1 VAQAFTLRRKQSLR
15 LNPNPNLEKVEIKE
29 MLEKPL
35 DIDERPAPASIAGQT
50 YPPIE
55 RKAASFDPKVL
66 QLLLDG
72 QYAEIRNSV
81 KQLITQPEFRYY
93 EGNDIAVY
101 RRKVLAWTKRL
112 AATGIGRIFMSR
124 SVGGEE
130 NLPKFIAAFE
140 TLAFHDISLVIKLGV
155 QFGLFAGSIQ
165 RLGTEYH
172 HLKYLPDAVSATL
185 MGCFAMTEIGHGS
198 NVQGLETSANY
209 RRESDCFVL
218 HSPSY
223 SAGKNYIGNAAE
235 DARSAVVFAQL
246 EVNGQ
251 KHGVHAFLVPIR
263 GENGDPLPGVTIED
277 NGLKMGLNGVDNGRI
292 WFDHVTV
299 PRVEMLNRFATVT
312 ADGQYRSDIP
322 SQGARFFTMIGT
334 LVSGRISI
342 ATTAN
347 SAAKSAL
354 TIAVRYAARRRQFGS
369 PKASQE
375 TLLLDYP
382 AHQRRLCPL
391 IAKAFALD
399 FALKHLIELNET
411 VHSGNSRSL
420 ETLAAGLKAVTTWNV
435 TQTIQTCREAC
446 GGEGYLALNRIS
458 ALKADTDIYT
468 TFEGDNTV
476 LMQLVAKNLL
486 SEFNDKLKEMR
497 PAQRAGFF
505 IDQQLVAITKRN
517 PGLTLNISQS
527 HLRDTDFQVAMFR
540 FRESAALFSAAQE
553 FHRLISKKQM
563 DQYAVFAR
571 MQRELL
577 DLAHAHIDR
586 VILERFARIIATVQA
601 QALKLVLK
609 RVCHLFALSQIE
621 LNKGWYLEHG
631 ALTGLKSKA
640 VSRQVDKL
648 CREVRLEAV
657 QLVDSFGIP
666 DSCLAAPIAL

>member
-1 VAQAFTLRRKQSLR
+1 MKEV
-15 LNPNPNLEKVEIKE
+15 LEKSST
-29 MLEKPL
+29 M
-35 DIDERPAPASIAGQT
+35 DDRPGPAAIAGRD

-55 RKAASFDPKVL
+55 RKTATFDPKVL

-72 QYAEIRNSV
+72 LHAEIRNSV
-81 KQLITQPEFRYY
+81 KQLISQPEFRYY
-93 EGNDIAVY
+93 DGTDVAIY
-101 RRKVLAWTKRL
+101 RKQVLAWTKRL
-112 AATGIGRIFMSR
+112 AATGIGRVFMPR
-124 SVGGEE
+124 SLGGEE

-172 HLKYLPDAVSATL
+172 HRKYLPDATSTAL

-198 NVQGLETSANY
+198 NVQSLETIAVY
-209 RRESDCFVL
+209 QRENDYFVL
-218 HSPSY
+218 HSPTY

-235 DARSAVVFAQL
+235 DGQLAVVFAQL
-246 EVNGQ
+246 EVDGQ

-263 GENGDPLPGVTIED
+263 DGNGCPLPGVAIED
-277 NGLKMGLNGVDNGRI
+277 NGLKMGLNGVDNGQI
-292 WFDHVTV
+292 WFDQVQV
-299 PRVEMLNRFATVT
+299 PRVEMLNRFADVT
-312 ADGQYRSDIP
+312 AEGHYRSGI
-322 SQGARFFTMIGT
+322 QGQAARFFTMIGT

-342 ATTAN
+342 AATAN

-354 TIAVRYAARRRQFGS
+354 TIAIRYAARRRQFGS
-369 PKASQE
+369 PKAGRE
-375 TLLLDYP
+375 TLILDYP

-391 IAKAFALD
+391 VAKAFALD

-411 VHSGNSRSL
+411 VHAGNSRSL
-420 ETLAAGLKAVTTWNV
+420 ETLAAGLKAVTTWNA

-446 GGEGYLALNRIS
+446 GGEGYLATNRIS

-486 SEFNDKLKEMR
+486 SEFKDRLKEMR
-497 PAQRAGFF
+497 PAQMAGFF
-505 IDQQLVAITKRN
+505 IDQRLAALAKRN
-517 PGLTLNISQS
+517 PRHTFNIRPG
-527 HLRDTDFQVAMFR
+527 HLRDADFQITMFR

-553 FHRLISKKQM
+553 FHRLTSKKRL
-563 DQYAVFAR
+563 DQYAAFAR

-577 DLAHAHIDR
+577 DLAHAHVER
-586 VILERFARIIATVQA
+586 VILERFDQMIATVQV
-601 QALKLVLK
+601 QSLKPVLK
-609 RVCHLFALSQIE
+609 RLCDLFALSQIE
-621 LNKGWYLEHG
+621 FNKGWYLEHG
-631 ALTGLKSKA
+631 ALTGLKSRA
-640 VSRQVDKL
+640 VTREVDKL
-648 CREVRLEAV
+648 CREIRQEAV

>member
-1 VAQAFTLRRKQSLR
+1 MKVV
-15 LNPNPNLEKVEIKE
+15 LEKSLT
-29 MLEKPL
+29 M
-35 DIDERPAPASIAGQT
+35 DDRPGPAAIAGRD

-55 RKAASFDPKVL
+55 RKTATFDPKVL

-72 QYAEIRNSV
+72 LHAEIRNSV
-81 KQLITQPEFRYY
+81 KQLVSQPEFRYY
-93 EGNDIAVY
+93 DGTDVATY
-101 RRKVLAWTKRL
+101 RKQVLAWTKRL
-112 AATGIGRIFMSR
+112 AATGIGRVFMPR
-124 SVGGEE
+124 SLGGEE

-172 HLKYLPDAVSATL
+172 HRKYLPDATSTAL

-198 NVQGLETSANY
+198 NVQSLETIAVY
-209 RRESDCFVL
+209 QRENDYFVL
-218 HSPSY
+218 HSPTY

-235 DARSAVVFAQL
+235 DGQLAVVFAQL

-251 KHGVHAFLVPIR
+251 IHGVHAFLVPIR
-263 GENGDPLPGVTIED
+263 DGDGRPLPGVTIED
-277 NGLKMGLNGVDNGRI
+277 NGLKMGLNGVDNGQI
-292 WFDHVTV
+292 WFDHVQV
-299 PRVEMLNRFATVT
+299 PRVEMLNRFADVT
-312 ADGQYRSDIP
+312 AGGHYRSGIQ
-322 SQGARFFTMIGT
+322 SQAARFFTMIGT

-342 ATTAN
+342 AATAN

-354 TIAVRYAARRRQFGS
+354 TIAIRYAARRRQFGS
-369 PKASQE
+369 PKAGRE
-375 TLLLDYP
+375 TLILDYP

-391 IAKAFALD
+391 VAKAFALD

-411 VHSGNSRSL
+411 VHAGNSRSL
-420 ETLAAGLKAVTTWNV
+420 ETLAAGLKAVTTWNA

-446 GGEGYLALNRIS
+446 GGEGYLATNRIS

-486 SEFNDKLKEMR
+486 SEFKDRLKEMR
-497 PAQRAGFF
+497 PAQMAGFF
-505 IDQQLVAITKRN
+505 IDQRLAALAKRN
-517 PGLTLNISQS
+517 PRHTFNIRPG
-527 HLRDTDFQVAMFR
+527 HLRDADFQITMFR

-553 FHRLISKKQM
+553 FHRLTSKKRL
-563 DQYAVFAR
+563 DQYAAFAR

-577 DLAHAHIDR
+577 DLAHAHVER
-586 VILERFARIIATVQA
+586 VILERFDQMIATVQV
-601 QALKLVLK
+601 QSLKPVLK
-609 RVCHLFALSQIE
+609 RLCDLFALSQIE
-621 LNKGWYLEHG
+621 FNKGWYLEHG
-631 ALTGLKSKA
+631 ALTGLKSRA
-640 VSRQVDKL
+640 VTREVDKL
-648 CREVRLEAV
+648 CREIRQEAV

>member
-1 VAQAFTLRRKQSLR
+1 
-15 LNPNPNLEKVEIKE
+15 
-29 MLEKPL
+29 MLEKSL
-35 DIDERPAPASIAGQT
+35 AVDDRPAPTAMAGGD

-55 RKAASFDPKVL
+55 RKIATFDPKVL

-72 QYAEIRNSV
+72 VHAEIRNSV
-81 KQLITQPEFRYY
+81 KQLVSEPEFRYY
-93 EGNDIAVY
+93 DGNDIASY
-101 RRKVLAWTKRL
+101 RKQVLAWTRRL
-112 AATGIGRIFMSR
+112 AATGIGRIFMPR
-124 SVGGEE
+124 SIGGEQ

-172 HLKYLPDAVSATL
+172 HQKYLPDAASTAL

-198 NVQGLETSANY
+198 NVQGLETTAVY
-209 RRESDCFVL
+209 QPEGEYFVL
-218 HSPSY
+218 HSPTC

-235 DARSAVVFAQL
+235 DGRLAVVFAQL

-251 KHGVHAFLVPIR
+251 RHGVHAFLVPIR
-263 GENGDPLPGVTIED
+263 SEDGRPLPGVTIKD
-277 NGLKMGLNGVDNGRI
+277 NGLKMGLNGVDNGQI
-292 WFDHVTV
+292 WLDHVQV
-299 PRVEMLNRFATVT
+299 PRVEMLNRFAEVT
-312 ADGQYRSDIP
+312 ADGLYRSDIQ
-322 SQGARFFTMIGT
+322 SQAARFFTMIGT

-342 ATTAN
+342 GATAN

-369 PKASQE
+369 PKATRE

-411 VHSGNSRSL
+411 VLAGNARSL
-420 ETLAAGLKAVTTWNV
+420 ETLAAGLKAVTTWNA

-446 GGEGYLALNRIS
+446 GGEGYLAANRIS

-476 LMQLVAKNLL
+476 LLQLVAKNLL
-486 SEFNDKLKEMR
+486 SEFKDRLKEMR
-497 PAQRAGFF
+497 PAQMAGFF
-505 IDQQLVAITKRN
+505 VDQLRAAIAKRN
-517 PGLTLNISQS
+517 PTFAFNIRQG
-527 HLRDTDFQVAMFR
+527 HLRDTGFQIMMFR

-553 FHRLISKKQM
+553 FHRLTSKKQF
-563 DQYAVFAR
+563 DQYAAFAH

-577 DLAHAHIDR
+577 DLAHAHVER
-586 VILERFARIIATVQA
+586 VILERFERMIATVQV
-601 QALKLVLK
+601 QSLKLVLK
-609 RVCHLFALSQIE
+609 RLCDLYALSEIE
-621 LNKGWYLEHG
+621 FNKGWYLEHG
-631 ALTGLKSKA
+631 ALSGLKSRA
-640 VSRQVDKL
+640 VTREVDKL
-648 CREVRLEAV
+648 CREIRQEAV

-666 DSCLAAPIAL
+666 DACLAAPIAL

>member
-1 VAQAFTLRRKQSLR
+1 M
-15 LNPNPNLEKVEIKE
+15 KE
-29 MLEKPL
+29 TLEKPSAPN
-35 DIDERPAPASIAGQT
+35 ENPAIASTPEQT
-50 YPPIE
+50 YAPIE
-55 RKAASFDPKVL
+55 RKTATFDPKVL

-72 QYAEIRNSV
+72 VHAEIRNSI
-81 KQLITQPEFRYY
+81 KRLIIQPEFQYY
-93 EGNDIAVY
+93 DGNDVAIY
-101 RRKVLAWTKRL
+101 RKKVLAWTKRL

-130 NLPKFIAAFE
+130 NLPKFIAVFE

-172 HLKYLPDAVSATL
+172 HQKYLPDAASTTL

-198 NVQGLETSANY
+198 NVQGLETTAVY
-209 RRESDCFVL
+209 ERETESFVV

-235 DARSAVVFAQL
+235 DGRLAVVFAQL

-263 GENGDPLPGVTIED
+263 RENGDPHPGVTIED

-292 WFDHVTV
+292 WFDHVKV
-299 PRVEMLNRFATVT
+299 PRVEMLNRFADVT
-312 ADGQYRSDIP
+312 TDGQYRSDIQ

-342 ATTAN
+342 AATAN

-369 PKASQE
+369 TKATQE

-411 VHSGNSRSL
+411 VLTGNSRPL
-420 ETLAAGLKAVTTWNV
+420 ETLAAGLKAVATWNA
-435 TQTIQTCREAC
+435 TETIQTCREAC
-446 GGEGYLALNRIS
+446 GGEGYLAVNRIT
-458 ALKADTDIYT
+458 ALKADTEIYT

-486 SEFNDKLKEMR
+486 SEFKDRLKVMP
-497 PAQRAGFF
+497 PAQKAGFF
-505 IDQQLVAITKRN
+505 IDQHLAALAKRN
-517 PGLTLNISQS
+517 PRLTFNIGER
-527 HLRDTDFQVAMFR
+527 HLRESGFQIAMFR
-540 FRESAALFSAAQE
+540 FRESAALFSAAQG
-553 FHRLISKKQM
+553 FHHLTSKRQL
-563 DQYAVFAR
+563 DQFAAFTR
-571 MQRELL
+571 MQRPLL
-577 DLAHAHIDR
+577 DLAHAHIQR
-586 VILERFARIIATVQA
+586 VVLERFAQIVSTVQV
-601 QALKLVLK
+601 QSLKPVLK
-609 RVCHLFALSQIE
+609 RACDLFALSQIE
-621 LNKGWYLEHG
+621 SDKGWYLEQG
-631 ALTGLKSKA
+631 ALTGFKSRA
-640 VSRQVDKL
+640 VTREVDKL
-648 CREVRLEAV
+648 CFEIRQEAV
-657 QLVDSFGIP
+657 HLVDSFGIP
-666 DSCLAAPIAL
+666 DACLAAPIAL

>member
-1 VAQAFTLRRKQSLR
+1 M
-15 LNPNPNLEKVEIKE
+15 KE
-29 MLEKPL
+29 LLEKPSAA
-35 DIDERPAPASIAGQT
+35 DDGSAATTVAGQR

-55 RKAASFDPKVL
+55 RKAATFDPKVL

-72 QYAEIRNSV
+72 VHAEVRNSV
-81 KQLITQPEFRYY
+81 KQLICQPDFRYY
-93 EGNDIAVY
+93 DGNDVAIY
-101 RRKVLAWTKRL
+101 RKQVLAWTKRL

-124 SVGGEE
+124 SVGGEQ

-172 HLKYLPDAVSATL
+172 HEKYLPDAASTTL

-198 NVQGLETSANY
+198 NVQGLETTAVY
-209 RRESDCFVL
+209 QRASDDFVL

-235 DARSAVVFAQL
+235 DGRLAVVFAQL

-263 GENGDPLPGVTIED
+263 GENGEPVPGVTIED

-292 WFDHVTV
+292 WFDRVRV
-299 PRVEMLNRFATVT
+299 PRIEMLNRFADVA
-312 ADGQYRSDIP
+312 ADGQYRSDIQ
-322 SQGARFFTMIGT
+322 SQGARFFAMIGT
-334 LVSGRISI
+334 LVSGRITI
-342 ATTAN
+342 AATAN

-354 TIAVRYAARRRQFGS
+354 AIAIRYAARRRQFGS
-369 PKASQE
+369 PKAAKE

-391 IAKAFALD
+391 MAKTFALD
-399 FALKHLIELNET
+399 FALKHLVELNENVST
-411 VHSGNSRSL
+411 GNPRSL
-420 ETLAAGLKAVTTWNV
+420 ESLAAGLKAATTWHA

-446 GGEGYLALNRIS
+446 GGEGYLAENRIS

-486 SEFNDKLKEMR
+486 SEFKDRLREMQT
-497 PAQRAGFF
+497 AQLAGFF
-505 IDQQLVAITKRN
+505 LDQRLAAVAKRD
-517 PGLTLNISQS
+517 PRFTFNISQS
-527 HLRDTDFQVAMFR
+527 HLRSTDFQMAMFR
-540 FRESAALFSAAQE
+540 FRESTALFSAAHE
-553 FHRLISKKQM
+553 FRRLTSKLDL
-563 DQYAVFAR
+563 DQYVAFAQ

-577 DLAHAHIDR
+577 DLAQAHIDR
-586 VILERFARIIATVQA
+586 VILERFARIIATVHTHS
-601 QALKLVLK
+601 LKPVLK
-609 RVCHLFALSQIE
+609 RACDLFALSQIE
-621 LNKGWYLEHG
+621 MNKGWFLEHG
-631 ALTGLKSKA
+631 VLTGFKSRA

-648 CREVRLEAV
+648 CREVRDEAV